1 MAARTTR
8 IGGRNPEQAGQA
20 AWLATEKVVRPS
32 TRPERQTRHDHDAR
46 LGVPRVPIVRVARAR
61 RVLVA

>member
-1 MAARTTR
+1 MAARSTR

-20 AWLATEKVVRPS
+20 AWLATEKVVRP
-32 TRPERQTRHDHDAR
+32 ERQTRHDHDAR
-46 LGVPRVPIVRVARAR
+46 LGVPRVPIARVARAR